1 MNTPVN
7 DLSVEPLTRRRN
19 RNRDTSWV
27 ALRRQVL
34 ESIAAAAR
42 AGHRDYLKRLGV
54 TFEVAQ
60 SLAAL
65 DPRVLADLADEQGS
79 CAIEISVDN
88 QALRA
93 EVDRNIPVSHNRQ
106 LALELLAAGAT
117 RQMVK
122 ELRLVK
128 TNAEIESLMCIAHQG
143 EKQVGS
149 RPATLTDK
157 EIRICHE
164 LWRLRAEPESLHPLR
179 HLAQTAQHLKLP
191 VISIWMYIKE
201 ASNLRVV
208 VHGASRGQQYPW
220 IKCLFPKWDDA
231 ESRYGRR

>member
-1 MNTPVN
+1 MNESVS
-7 DLSVEPLTRRRN
+7 DLTDEPLIKRRN
-19 RNRDTSWV
+19 RTRDNTWV
-27 ALRRQVL
+27 TLRRHVL
-34 ESIAAAAR
+34 ESMAAAAR
-42 AGHRDYLKRLGV
+42 AGHRDFLQRLGV

-65 DPRVLADLADEQGS
+65 DPRVLADLADEHGS
-79 CAIEISVDN
+79 CAIKISVDN
-88 QALRA
+88 QELRA
-93 EVDRNIPVSHNRQ
+93 EVDRNIPVSHNRR

-122 ELRLVK
+122 ELRLVE

-149 RPATLTDK
+149 RPAILTDK
-157 EIRICHE
+157 EIRTCHE
-164 LWRLRAEPESLHPLR
+164 LWRLRAEPESVHPLL

-208 VHGASRGQQYPW
+208 VHGASWEQQFPW
-220 IKCLFPKWDDA
+220 IKCLFPKWDDTK
-231 ESRYGRR
+231 SRYGRR